1 MTKSPGMSFSLQETE
16 LDLTYKSR
24 YRLLSFSL
32 CKNHFFLALFL
43 HELAQRCSPS
53 WSVWAS
59 HPRRLCRL
67 PDALCQVV
75 DQLNCSQHCFFYRA
89 SDIWMG
95 EMLQEWWIGGGLEDL
110 HSPPACNWQWEAPTH
125 QVRTKP
131 DRPKFSLYVYNSR
144 YRYGSR
150 GPAEADEQAV
160 KNNFIYTGRY
170 GDANEKFLQNYPN
183 SFPTRYKWTPPTAT
197 PNKL

>member
-24 YRLLSFSL
+24 YRFVQCYCSTKYTFW
-32 CKNHFFLALFL
+32 KEPFGMFFPPSMTLN
-43 HELAQRCSPS
+43 QGCSSS

-59 HPRRLCRL
+59 HPWRLCRL

-75 DQLNCSQHCFFYRA
+75 CQLNTVVGGFFYCS

-110 HSPPACNWQWEAPTH
+110 HPSPACNWQWETATH
-125 QVRTKP
+125 QVSP
-131 DRPKFSLYVYNSR
+131 SLRLHQVSPSQRSLSSVESR
-144 YRYGSR
+144 QGFY
-150 GPAEADEQAV
+150 
-160 KNNFIYTGRY
+160 
-170 GDANEKFLQNYPN
+170 LQVLCC
-183 SFPTRYKWTPPTAT
+183 R
-197 PNKL
+197 